1 MKKDLIKI
9 VLLALILSII
19 SFVVVLVFGKTY
31 TIDLNL
37 PNIEE
42 LNIKLES
49 KTGEVEILDERKD
62 EGHYYIIR
70 CQLYIFL
77 DVP

>member
-37 PNIEE
+37 PN
-42 LNIKLES
+42 
-49 KTGEVEILDERKD
+49 
-62 EGHYYIIR
+62 
-70 CQLYIFL
+70 
-77 DVP
+77 